1 MNADDLA
8 AEGVMK
14 RHLPPGRW
22 TRELVE
28 ALPWRQQAEIS
39 RYPFRGSK
47 KRAKRR
53 IHKLDRQA
61 AKEDTR

>member
-1 MNADDLA
+1 
-8 AEGVMK
+8 MK